1 MVAHA
6 RWITYLKLKKY
17 MGCSTDSATLLTWRH
32 HACVMVKWSINDLKP
47 GSRPANEITPSI
59 LSASV
64 QLDGVLGRDKLT
76 EDNPNM
82 GKIHITSE
90 YRTSFTYSVGTKE
103 ALQFH
108 VCSNC
113 ELNLI
118 DCVLIYNVWGGNVMT
133 WQCSLP
139 FFTHVHVDHCVVNLT
154 S

>member
-64 QLDGVLGRDKLT
+64 QLDGVLGRDKLI

-82 GKIHITSE
+82 GKNTQYKGIQ
-90 YRTSFTYSVGTKE
+90 G
-103 ALQFH
+103 
-108 VCSNC
+108 
-113 ELNLI
+113 ELNLLGR
-118 DCVLIYNVWGGNVMT
+118 DKRG
-133 WQCSLP
+133 
-139 FFTHVHVDHCVVNLT
+139 FTIPCLF
-154 S
+154 